1 MARKDLSSVSLL
13 RTHNSFGVWEI
24 GTMMMRRL
32 GKTGLKVSVI
42 GFGGIKLPLI
52 SKEEAK
58 KILNRALDLG
68 INFFD
73 TARNYGDSEEKIGL
87 ALSDRRD
94 EFYISTKSM
103 ALTAEDMA
111 KEIERSL
118 KNLRT
123 DYIDLYMCHN
133 LRYPKDYDKVMG
145 PGGAMEALLKAK
157 DEGVI
162 GHIGFSCHRFHET
175 MERGIK
181 SGIFEAIMVAYNILN
196 DELVDKSIL
205 PMAKEHDVG
214 VIVMKPLGGGALAA
228 PPPELGARAKIVVTA
243 EQALKFVLANDAV
256 SLAIPGMM
264 RLWEV
269 EENARVGETLQFMT
283 DEEKRRLRD
292 AVKALGSEFCR
303 GCGYCQPCPQG
314 IRIPIILRQLTYY
327 KVYGLVDWAK
337 GRYRM
342 VEVKADNCLEC
353 GQCREK
359 CPYGLDV
366 PKMLREAHKLLS
378 S

>member
-1 MARKDLSSVSLL
+1 
-13 RTHNSFGVWEI
+13 
-24 GTMMMRRL
+24 MMRRL

-214 VIVMKPLGGGALAA
+214 VIVMKPLGGGVLAA

-366 PKMLREAHKLLS
+366 PEMLREAHKLLS